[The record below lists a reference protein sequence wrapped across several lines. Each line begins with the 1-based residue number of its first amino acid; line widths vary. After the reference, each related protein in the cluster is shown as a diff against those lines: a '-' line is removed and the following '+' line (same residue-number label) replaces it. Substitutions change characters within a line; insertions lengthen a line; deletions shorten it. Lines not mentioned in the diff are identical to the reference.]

1 MYTHTLTPSLT
12 HSSETLNWEKSP
24 WQVNAFYFPVG
35 ICLEVSEGP
44 DPMDLALGVEL
55 RRPTDNQTT
64 TAWDGGRGPWVG
76 VL

>member
-55 RRPTDNQTT
+55 R
-64 TAWDGGRGPWVG
+64 
-76 VL
+76 